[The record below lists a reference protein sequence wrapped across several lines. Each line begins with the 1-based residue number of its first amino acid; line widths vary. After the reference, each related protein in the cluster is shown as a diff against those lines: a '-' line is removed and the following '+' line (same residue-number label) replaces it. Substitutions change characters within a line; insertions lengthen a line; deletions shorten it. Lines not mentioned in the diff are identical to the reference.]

1 MNSLRE
7 INMFTQIKTCS
18 KNKEAVT
25 FLTRKFA
32 LGAENVIARIAIAY
46 SLQSG
51 IHFSPLDVK
60 DSGGK
65 EYSKNVLF
73 GNLYPMY
80 AAIVCKHY
88 SIHQSDKD
96 LPRYFKM
103 HLDDGLERIMADVK
117 DNPNL
122 VGFDYLFDKIQLGL
136 EDIC

>member
-1 MNSLRE
+1 
-7 INMFTQIKTCS
+7 MFTQIKTS
-18 KNKEAVT
+18 AKNKEAVT
-25 FLTRKFA
+25 VLTRKFA

-51 IHFSPLDVK
+51 VHFSPLDVK

-73 GNLYPMY
+73 GYNIKM
-80 AAIVCKHY
+80 
-88 SIHQSDKD
+88 SDKD
-96 LPRYFKM
+96 LPRYFKL

-122 VGFDYLFDKIQLGL
+122 VGFDYLFDKIQFGL
-136 EDIC
+136 ETIC